1 MSTVLVTDA
10 GRGSAIAFI
19 RSLARAGH
27 TVIAGDT
34 RRISAGR
41 WSRAT
46 SASFRYPD
54 PYLDPE
60 GAADAILAQ
69 VIEHDVD
76 VLLPIT
82 DATSKVADA
91 LGARLPDGCRVGIPP
106 ADAAAVAADKDRT
119 LQLATELGVPVPA
132 TVMIESPS
140 EGATAAAELGWPVV
154 VKPVT
159 SLGRDGAGV
168 MRKFEVGY
176 GFDEAD
182 LEQKVESLGR
192 GGPVLLQECCTGEG
206 VGIEVLVDGGTVLR
220 WFSHRRLHEVPVT
233 GGASALRESVPAD
246 PVLLDHTV
254 RLMGALEWTGL
265 AMVEFKGG
273 RDGYRLMEIN
283 GRPWGSLPLAVCSG
297 VDFPADY
304 VRLLTAERSTGSART
319 TESYTTGVV
328 ARNLQLEVVWIGSVL
343 RGPGRSSAVHEWP
356 PRRAALA
363 AIARLF
369 SPRVRDDILSWRD
382 PLPALAEFLMIV
394 QKLGGKAR
402 GGRGA

>member
-10 GRGSAIAFI
+10 GRGCAVAFI
-19 RSLARAGH
+19 RSLASSGH

-34 RRISAGR
+34 RGVSAGR
-41 WSRAT
+41 WSRST
-46 SASFRYPD
+46 SSSFRYPD
-54 PYLDPE
+54 PYVDPE
-60 GAADAILAQ
+60 GAAEAILAR

-76 VLLPIT
+76 VLLPMT
-82 DATSKVADA
+82 DATSKVAGA
-91 LGARLPDGCRVGIPP
+91 LDARLPDRCRVGIPP
-106 ADAAAVAADKDRT
+106 AEAAAVAADKDRT

-132 TVMIESPS
+132 TVTIESPS

-182 LEQKVESLGR
+182 LERKVESLGR

-206 VGIEVLVDGGTVLR
+206 VGIEVLVDRGIVLR

-254 RLMGALEWTGL
+254 RLMDALEWTGL

-283 GRPWGSLPLAVCSG
+283 GRPWGSLPLAVRSG
-297 VDFPADY
+297 VDFPSDY
-304 VRLLTAERSTGSART
+304 VRLLTAERSTGPART

-356 PRRAALA
+356 TRRAALA
-363 AIARLF
+363 AIVRLF

-382 PLPALAEFLMIV
+382 PLPAVAEFLMII
-394 QKLGGKAR
+394 QKLGRKAR
-402 GGRGA
+402 GGQDA